1 MAAKLHGHVSWWY
14 VCFALILLVGLWLAA
29 GSTSADSGSR
39 LAPSGAGAR
48 VGLLPICS
56 IAADPP
62 GAVLVAH
69 VTWQGIAQPNH
80 RNTTET
86 LTLTLRLESGGPLA
100 QYSNVAS
107 DASGFIT
114 VPVDSLVAGTYNY
127 QAKGFRNLA
136 QGGQVTL
143 AGDPVTNLEMGLMKA
158 GDASNDNVVNST
170 DFTILRAAVGWG
182 RCHDFGCPF
191 DPRPDFNNSDNVDA
205 TDFTLLKNNF
215 GSGGAPP
222 AGP

>member
-1 MAAKLHGHVSWWY
+1 MAAKPDGQAGRQY
-14 VCFALILLVGLWLAA
+14 ICFALVLLAGIWLAA
-29 GSTSADSGSR
+29 GSASADSSPR
-39 LAPSGAGAR
+39 LAPYGAGAHAA
-48 VGLLPICS
+48 LPSWS

-69 VTWQGIAQPNH
+69 VTWQGIAQPNS

-86 LTLTLRLESGGPLA
+86 LTLTLRLESGGPLTR
-100 QYSNVAS
+100 YGNVAT
-107 DASGFIT
+107 DAGGFIT

-158 GDASNDNVVNST
+158 GDASNDNVVNGT
-170 DFTILRAAVGWG
+170 DFTILKAGMGWG
-182 RCHDFGCPF
+182 RCYDFGCPF
-191 DPRPDFNNSDNVDA
+191 DPRADFNNSDNIDA

-215 GSGGAPP
+215 GLGGAPP
-222 AGP
+222 IGP